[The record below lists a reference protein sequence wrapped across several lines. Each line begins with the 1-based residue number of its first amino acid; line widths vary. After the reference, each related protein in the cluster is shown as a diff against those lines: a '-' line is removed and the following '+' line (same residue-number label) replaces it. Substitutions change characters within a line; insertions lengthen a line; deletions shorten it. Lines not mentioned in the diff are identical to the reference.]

1 MIGWVCFR
9 VFSLFFFFPSHGSR
23 GEVMVFA
30 VGIGVVFSG
39 QVHKR
44 RRREFGIFIRAS
56 FLISLCY

>member
-1 MIGWVCFR
+1 
-9 VFSLFFFFPSHGSR
+9 
-23 GEVMVFA
+23 MVFA